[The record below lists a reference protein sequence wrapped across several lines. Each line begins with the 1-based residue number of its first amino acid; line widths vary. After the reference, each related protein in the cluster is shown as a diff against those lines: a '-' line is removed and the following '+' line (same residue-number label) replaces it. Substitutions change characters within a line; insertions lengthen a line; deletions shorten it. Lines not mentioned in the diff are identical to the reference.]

1 MELINKKGMFYMTE
15 KIIDANAKRHDLD
28 AFNGLVFV
36 HGLKDEPYTTD
47 KIIAEHSGNKLKSV
61 KRLITNNRSEFEDY
75 GILRFE
81 IAKLPGRGRPQKT
94 YQLNE
99 QQATFLIT
107 MLDNTPQ
114 VKQFKKNLV
123 NEFYCMKQEL
133 TQRQI
138 NRAIEKPQRKM
149 LMDAVKSWPNANQW
163 SYRNM
168 TQLLLKRATG
178 GMTAQQI
185 KKERH
190 VKTAL
195 DGLTVK
201 EQERYTQ
208 LENIAIGLVGLNK
221 SWNEIKGLLLLA

>member
-1 MELINKKGMFYMTE
+1 MTE
-15 KIIDANAKRHDLD
+15 KIIEETAKKHDL
-28 AFNGLVFV
+28 AGLAGLVFV
-36 HGLKDEPYTTD
+36 HGLNEEPYTTD
-47 KIIAEHSGNKLKSV
+47 KIIAEHSGNSLHAV
-61 KRLITNNRSEFEDY
+61 KVLIYNHKQDFEDF
-75 GILRFE
+75 GILSFE
-81 IAKLPGRGRPQKT
+81 MTKLPGRGRPQKT
-94 YQLNE
+94 YHLNE

-114 VKQFKKNLV
+114 VKQFKKSLV
-123 NEFYCMKQEL
+123 REFYRMKQEL

-138 NRAIEKPQRKM
+138 NRAIEKPQRKT
-149 LMDAVKSWPNANQW
+149 LMAAVKSWPNAPRHIYINI
-163 SYRNM
+163 

-201 EQERYTQ
+201 EQARYEQ

-221 SWNEIKGLLLLA
+221 SWDEIKGILLLA

>member
-1 MELINKKGMFYMTE
+1 MNFMTE
-15 KIIDANAKRHDLD
+15 KIIEEAAKKHDL
-28 AFNGLVFV
+28 AGLAGLVFV
-36 HGLKDEPYTTD
+36 HGLNEEPYTTD
-47 KIIAEHSGNKLKSV
+47 KIIAEHSGNSLHAV
-61 KRLITNNRSEFEDY
+61 KVLIYNHKQDFEDF
-75 GILRFE
+75 GILSFE
-81 IAKLPGRGRPQKT
+81 MTKLPGRGRPQKT
-94 YQLNE
+94 YHLNE

-114 VKQFKKNLV
+114 VKQFKKSLV
-123 NEFYCMKQEL
+123 REFYAMKQEL

-138 NRAIEKPQRKM
+138 NRAIEKPQRKT
-149 LMDAVKSWPNANQW
+149 LMDALKSWPNAPRHI
-163 SYRNM
+163 YINM

-201 EQERYTQ
+201 EQARYEQ
-208 LENIAIGLVGLNK
+208 LENIAIGLVSLNK
-221 SWNEIKGLLLLA
+221 TWDEVKGVLLLA